1 MYTAAEIR
9 NVEFTKNMGGYKAAE
24 VEAFLD
30 ACADTVENLTAEK
43 EELNKKLAI
52 LADKL
57 VEYRR
62 DEDSIRS
69 ALLSAQ
75 RMGDSIVREA
85 NEQSEKILADAQAK
99 ADAIIGSAKNDI
111 KQYEEALARVKV
123 EVADFKATILAL
135 YKDHLAMLKSVPDI
149 EEEKKEA
156 VAETVVEEAAAPV
169 VLVEPV
175 VVAPNEEVVT
185 EVPVV
190 EETTPAVK
198 SKFANLKF
206 GDDYNLAD
214 DND

>member
-24 VEAFLD
+24 VDAFVD
-30 ACADTVENLTAEK
+30 NCADTVEKLTAEK
-43 EELNKKLAI
+43 EELNKKLSI

-85 NEQSEKILADAQAK
+85 KEQAEEIVAGARVQADE
-99 ADAIIGSAKNDI
+99 IVGSAKKDI
-111 KQYEEALARVKV
+111 AAYEDILARAKNDVS
-123 EVADFKATILAL
+123 EFKAALLTL
-135 YKDHLAMLKSVPDI
+135 YKDHLAMLKNIPDVDDDV
-149 EEEKKEA
+149 K
-156 VAETVVEEAAAPV
+156 VASEVQTVVAPV
-169 VLVEPV
+169 EDV
-175 VVAPNEEVVT
+175 VVAPQAEVVV
-185 EVPVV
+185 EVPV
-190 EETTPAVK
+190 EEPVAAK

-214 DND
+214 DADE